1 MVEYLLAKEKVAGSS
16 PVRRSFFD
24 PLTNPKKKILGSS
37 VMVTRQSLELVTLG
51 SNPSSPTQVIKEKSV
66 TIFLPT

>member
-1 MVEYLLAKEKVAGSS
+1 
-16 PVRRSFFD
+16 
-24 PLTNPKKKILGSS
+24 
-37 VMVTRQSLELVTLG
+37 MVTRQSLELVTLG